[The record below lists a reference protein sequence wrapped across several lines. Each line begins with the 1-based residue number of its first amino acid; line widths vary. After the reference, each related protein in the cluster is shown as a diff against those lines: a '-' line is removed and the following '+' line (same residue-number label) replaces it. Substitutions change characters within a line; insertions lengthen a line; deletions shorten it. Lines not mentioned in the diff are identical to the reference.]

1 VLSTL
6 TLNSFYYLV
15 EHYFD
20 PNKED
25 TAGGNT
31 FIGGVGRY
39 CPAVLNNSTY

>member
-25 TAGGNT
+25 TAGGQYLHWWS
-31 FIGGVGRY
+31 R
-39 CPAVLNNSTY
+39 AVLPRRPK

>member
-25 TAGGNT
+25 TAGA
-31 FIGGVGRY
+31 IPSLVESGGTA
-39 CPAVLNNSTY
+39 PPS